1 MLLFLLKIFAF
12 SVQFYYNIN
21 MEIKK
26 VEFDKVSVK
35 DFEQFQDVYGER
47 VFSRLMHKQQS
58 LKIRFNG
65 VDLRV
70 KGAKQIKKK

>member
-1 MLLFLLKIFAF
+1 MM
-12 SVQFYYNIN
+12 NH
-21 MEIKK
+21 KK
-26 VEFDKVSVK
+26 TVITSNFE

-65 VDLRV
+65 VDLRI
-70 KGAKQIKKK
+70 KGTKPKVIKKK